1 MQINST
7 RYGSITLTPLVPDN
21 FPGPLL
27 PGSSA
32 LFCKQDFGTMLIQEY
47 KTDHFSIRYSVFN
60 FLKKISLLFKDEKTG
75 LRSRLALK
83 NSTIIK
89 TETKDKLQIKEGQF
103 LLLSGELTGNTI
115 FFEKDREYRFFD
127 TAYSVDLLNRLVASF
142 PLLKDLIAP
151 DHSKN
156 HGPDTKHHR
165 FASASMINTA
175 YDILKCPY
183 EENLRK
189 FYFENKVRD
198 YLFELLVQSGNTTP
212 ADTGLADAEISS
224 LSKAK
229 DIILGDLSRHF
240 TIQEISRQVQLNEFK
255 LKVGFKQQFGTGIFE
270 CLLQARMQKAK
281 KLLTETDK
289 PIKEIASVTG
299 YDHLTSFI
307 TAFRKYFG
315 YTPGS
320 IRRK

>member
-1 MQINST
+1 MQITSSG
-7 RYGSITLTPLVPDN
+7 YGTITLAPFIPDN

-32 LFCKQDFGTMLIQEY
+32 LFCERDFGTMLIQEY
-47 KTDHFSIRYSVFN
+47 KTDHFSIRYSIFN
-60 FLKKISLLFKDEKTG
+60 FFKKITLLFKDEKAG
-75 LRSRLALK
+75 IRSRLALK
-83 NSTIIK
+83 NSANIK
-89 TETKDKLQIKEGQF
+89 TENKEKLQLKEGQF
-103 LLLSGELTGNTI
+103 LLLSGELTGKTI
-115 FFEKDREYRFFD
+115 FFDKGREYRFFD
-127 TAYSVDLLNRLVASF
+127 TAYSVDLLKQLVASF
-142 PLLKDLIAP
+142 PALNDFIS
-151 DHSKN
+151 DN
-156 HGPDTKHHR
+156 HNAESRPAIKQHR
-165 FASASMINTA
+165 YASASMIEIA

-198 YLFELLVQSGNTTP
+198 FLFELLVQTYNTNQVDNSLST
-212 ADTGLADAEISS
+212 ADTSS
-224 LSKAK
+224 VLKAK
-229 DIILGDLSRHF
+229 DIILNDLSQHF
-240 TIQEISRQVQLNEFK
+240 TIQQISRQVQLNEFK
-255 LKVGFKQQFGTGIFE
+255 LKAGFKQKFGTGIFE

-281 KLLTETDK
+281 ELLMQTDK

>member
-7 RYGSITLTPLVPDN
+7 RYGSITLTPLIPDN
-21 FPGPLL
+21 FPGPLF

-32 LFCKQDFGTMLIQEY
+32 LFCKQDFGTMLIREY
-47 KTDHFSIRYSVFN
+47 KADHFSIRYSIFN
-60 FLKKISLLFKDEKTG
+60 FFKRMTLLFKDEKTG

-83 NSTIIK
+83 NSANIK
-89 TETKDKLQIKEGQF
+89 TENKDKLQLKEGQF

-127 TAYSVDLLNRLVASF
+127 TDYSVDLLNQLVVSF
-142 PLLKDLIAP
+142 PFLKDLIAP
-151 DHSKN
+151 DHSKSY
-156 HGPDTKHHR
+156 GPDTKHHR

-198 YLFELLVQSGNTTP
+198 YLFELLVQSGNTSP
-212 ADTGLADAEISS
+212 ADSSLTDAEISS

-240 TIQEISRQVQLNEFK
+240 TIQEISKQVQLNEFK